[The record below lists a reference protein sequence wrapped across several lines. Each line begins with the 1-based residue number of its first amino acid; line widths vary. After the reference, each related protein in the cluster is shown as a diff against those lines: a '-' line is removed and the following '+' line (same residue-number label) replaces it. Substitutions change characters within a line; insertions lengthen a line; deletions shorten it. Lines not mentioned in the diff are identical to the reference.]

1 MQRPW
6 EVGEHEVQPPTSA
19 RGARR
24 EPKIIDADSRPETLV
39 CPVIVACVSQ
49 QPWSGRQYAP
59 PQGAPQ
65 GSPGYG
71 SYGAGAPPG
80 WQSGSAGYYQTYP
93 SPRFGQQSF
102 GGGVSQYGS
111 RPPMPGPR
119 RRSPLRMLLGVM
131 IIIGLIAV
139 AGFAI
144 TGLNSEAPNV
154 AYQNDN
160 YRVPPPERNPPPIP
174 VPQTYGQAEQWITKS
189 AFYSQ
194 TTPVPVRCDSQP
206 INVSTA
212 SDAQLKSHFEGL
224 MECLVRVWEP
234 PITNAGFIIVR
245 PTVTIYGEELTTK
258 CGKSGVNAFYCSADQ
273 QVYYSNLLPKAL
285 PTVRRNKWT
294 ADIVMAHEFGH
305 ALQGRTGILISAA
318 ALGQDSGDKGTEL
331 QYTRRLETQ
340 ADCFSGMFMRSV
352 SQSIGVEQ
360 QDLDGILQIYVAI
373 GDDELSGNPD
383 IVGNH
388 GLGRSREYWGNTGLS
403 TSDVGKCN
411 TFVVPSKFVR

>member
-1 MQRPW
+1 M
-6 EVGEHEVQPPTSA
+6 
-19 RGARR
+19 
-24 EPKIIDADSRPETLV
+24 
-39 CPVIVACVSQ
+39 CPVIVARVSQ

-102 GGGVSQYGS
+102 GGGVSQYGP
-111 RPPMPGPR
+111 RAPMPGPR

-160 YRVPPPERNPPPIP
+160 YQVPPPERNPPPIP

-234 PITNAGFIIVR
+234 PITNAGFTIVR

-273 QVYYSNLLPKAL
+273 QVYYSNLLPEAL

-352 SQSIGVEQ
+352 SQSIGVGQ
-360 QDLDGILQIYVAI
+360 QDLDGILQIYAAI